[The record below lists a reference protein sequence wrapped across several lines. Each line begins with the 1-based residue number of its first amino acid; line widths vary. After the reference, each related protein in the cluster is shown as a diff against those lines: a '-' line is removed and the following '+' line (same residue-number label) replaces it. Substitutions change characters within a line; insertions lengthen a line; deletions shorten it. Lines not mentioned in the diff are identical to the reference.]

1 MIEPQLG
8 VVFPNKDIGASPS
21 DLNDFAPL
29 AEAACLDFIVAY
41 DHIVGVHPDFLDDS
55 QSECRFDADTNIH
68 EVIVV
73 LSAMAARTQNIRLVS
88 GCLITP
94 QRNTLLVAKQAAELD
109 IISNGRLD
117 LGVSIGWNEA
127 EFLALGADYSTRARR
142 LGGQINLMRRLW
154 TESDVVDEEAGLQ
167 HISIKPKPV
176 QQPIPVWVGGL
187 AQQAIERAII
197 FGDGWLPLG
206 KYDDAMHQKI
216 KYYFEYEPDEPT
228 GRSKQVMGRVNP
240 WNTSHESAMDEM
252 RDWSEA
258 GASHIAIGSS
268 ENVFDNKRQYFSELR
283 EFLNYVR
290 KNRVHGWN

>member
-21 DLNDFAPL
+21 DLNDFAPQ
-29 AEAACLDFIVAY
+29 AEAAGLDFIVAY
-41 DHIVGVHPDFLDDS
+41 DHIIGVHPDFLGDS
-55 QSECRFDADTNIH
+55 QSNCRFDADTNIH

-73 LSAMAARTQNIRLVS
+73 LSAMAVSTQKIRLVS

-94 QRNTLLVAKQAAELD
+94 QKNTLLVAKQAAELD
-109 IISNGRLD
+109 IVSDGRLD

-127 EFLALGADYSTRARR
+127 EFIALGADYSTRAKR

-154 TESDVVDEEAGLQ
+154 TEPDVVDEEAGLQ
-167 HISIKPKPV
+167 HISIKPKPI

-228 GRSKQVMGRVNP
+228 GRKRQIMGRVNP
-240 WNTSHESAMDEM
+240 WDTSHESAMDEM

-258 GASHIAIGSS
+258 GASHVAIGSS
-268 ENVFDNKRQYFSELR
+268 ENVFDNIQQYFSDLR
-283 EFLNYVR
+283 EFLKYVR
-290 KNRVHGWN
+290 KNRVNG